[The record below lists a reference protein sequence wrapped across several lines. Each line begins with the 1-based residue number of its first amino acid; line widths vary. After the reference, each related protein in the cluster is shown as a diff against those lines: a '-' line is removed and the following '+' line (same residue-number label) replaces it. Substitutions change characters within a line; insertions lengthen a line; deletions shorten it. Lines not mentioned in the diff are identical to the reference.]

1 MAIEIVSCPIKNGDF
16 PISYVN
22 AYQRVDHQGV
32 WRHFPEP
39 CHDRQV
45 ESIGAKPSD
54 RWLTLSDVGNVELHL
69 GTWCIPNVPT
79 DTDTVVINKNMV
91 GGLEHEIYFPIIF
104 GNVIIPTDEV
114 HHFSEG
120 LKHTTSQES
129 IIILS
134 YYPIIHHI
142 IYIYILP
149 LVHHPYN
156 IIQLE

>member
-54 RWLTLSDVGNVELHL
+54 R
-69 GTWCIPNVPT
+69 
-79 DTDTVVINKNMV
+79 
-91 GGLEHEIYFPIIF
+91 
-104 GNVIIPTDEV
+104 
-114 HHFSEG
+114 
-120 LKHTTSQES
+120 
-129 IIILS
+129 
-134 YYPIIHHI
+134 
-142 IYIYILP
+142 
-149 LVHHPYN
+149 
-156 IIQLE
+156 